1 MALNQQKL
9 LQCRHCK
16 QFEVYFFQIDYRGRE
31 IQTFSILTFLQFTV
45 AVAGSTTQSFNSIPI
60 QQEVLIQLK

>member
-45 AVAGSTTQSFNSIPI
+45 AVAGSTTQ
-60 QQEVLIQLK
+60 